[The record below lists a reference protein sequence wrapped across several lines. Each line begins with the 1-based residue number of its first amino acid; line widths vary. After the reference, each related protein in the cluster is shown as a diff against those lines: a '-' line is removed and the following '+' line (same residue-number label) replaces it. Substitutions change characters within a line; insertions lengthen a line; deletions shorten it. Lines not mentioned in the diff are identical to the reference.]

1 MKDVGIIDTGL
12 TISFFQVLRTIRR
25 WFLPL
30 FGVATVMSAIVY
42 QILAPL
48 PPLFTAT
55 TVLWFDERESSLLAS
70 DSAWASLSDPNTVS
84 YVNEVAPIVK
94 EAEIMGSL
102 PIYQRVINEL
112 ALEQQPAVLNSGK
125 RLLRSTIKGRLASIL
140 PFSSPDDPDESAV
153 QTGTPEATDDAD
165 NTGYLL
171 ELAKMLG
178 AIITVQ
184 TNELTSVISVEVSSP
199 NPMFAAAIANAVP
212 QAYVDEHNERITFA
226 SRSVVKLLSQRVAQ
240 IRKRLEAETPEE
252 ISGSLALHQLTR
264 EAEVELF
271 QSLLNRLNEVQQLQ
285 DIQSSPVQVL
295 TPAVV
300 PSEPAGASA
309 FDYAVLTFIGL
320 MLSGMAVIAGVELAS
335 NRIRFPKQIEN
346 MNLQILAAAPS
357 LDARGWMPEWIS
369 RRLGKIA
376 KPPAPD
382 VALFNQAIRRLM
394 TVTRPKRQDQSV
406 SLLLT
411 SASDGEGTSTIAY
424 ALALSASRSGLKTIL
439 IEADMRPG
447 VEHEGGPRGLV
458 SLLRGQCEI
467 DDVLVESKED
477 TGVSLWILPA
487 SETVDYSA
495 ELLASQPMHNLM
507 HELPTVFDV
516 VIIDSAPVL
525 YSADAEVL
533 ATLTDGVILV
543 AGFGTRQK
551 RLESAVEL
559 LDRDCD
565 NLLGAFVNNAPPQFF
580 SDLYGKADSGS
591 GWLRRKPRTR
601 SRSIHDAVSTQL
613 AQTGNV
619 TSIERHTQAK
629 GRPGVS

>member
-30 FGVATVMSAIVY
+30 FGAAAVMAAIVY
-42 QILAPL
+42 QMLAPL

-102 PIYQRVINEL
+102 PIYQRVIDEL
-112 ALEQQPAVLNSGK
+112 ELEQQPAVLNSGK
-125 RLLRSTIKGRLASIL
+125 RLLRSTVKDRLVSIL
-140 PFSSPDDPDESAV
+140 PFMSSDDPAEVA
-153 QTGTPEATDDAD
+153 TPTDTTEATD

-199 NPMFAAAIANAVP
+199 SPVFAAAIANAVP

-240 IRKRLEAETPEE
+240 IRERLEAETAEQ

-271 QSLLNRLNEVQQLQ
+271 RSLLNRLNEVQQLQ

-300 PSEPAGASA
+300 PTEPAGASA

-320 MLSGMAVIAGVELAS
+320 MLSGMAVIAGIELAS

-357 LDARGWMPEWIS
+357 LDTTGWMPEWLS
-369 RRLGKIA
+369 KRLGKIA
-376 KPPAPD
+376 EPPAPD
-382 VALFNQAIRRLM
+382 MALFNQAIRRLM
-394 TVTRPKRQDQSV
+394 TVTRPKRRDQSV

-424 ALALSASRSGLKTIL
+424 ALALSASRSGLKTVL

-458 SLLRGQCEI
+458 SLLRGHCEI
-467 DDVLVESKED
+467 DDVLVESQED
-477 TGVSLWILPA
+477 AGVSLWILPA

-495 ELLASQPMHNLM
+495 ELLASQSMENLM
-507 HELPTVFDV
+507 RELPTVFDV
-516 VIIDSAPVL
+516 IIIDSAPVL
-525 YSADAEVL
+525 HSADAEVL
-533 ATLTDGVILV
+533 ATLTDGVVLV

-551 RLESAVEL
+551 RLESAIEL

-580 SDLYGKADSGS
+580 SDLYGKAESGA

-601 SRSIHDAVSTQL
+601 ARGIHDAVSTQL

-619 TSIERHTQAK
+619 TSIERHAQAK